1 MPSANISSSL
11 SPINSMEVFEDC
23 KKKIK
28 IIINGGNSR
37 FGIES
42 TVIDLTGQP
51 KILRPGIVSANEIK
65 GVLKIKLSKKKTNI
79 RSPGMLKKHY
89 SPGIP
94 VIVGKKPKKSSHAF
108 IVFGKKY
115 KKVNNYFNLSQ
126 KGDLKEAA
134 TNLYKIMRI
143 IKKKGFKKIF
153 VSKIPNFGAGVA
165 INDRILRASK

>member
-1 MPSANISSSL
+1 M
-11 SPINSMEVFEDC
+11 
-23 KKKIK
+23 
-28 IIINGGNSR
+28 
-37 FGIES
+37 
-42 TVIDLTGQP
+42 
-51 KILRPGIVSANEIK
+51 
-65 GVLKIKLSKKKTNI
+65 
-79 RSPGMLKKHY
+79 
-89 SPGIP
+89 
-94 VIVGKKPKKSSHAF
+94 
-108 IVFGKKY
+108 FGKKY